1 MIRSRRKSL
10 MASLLAVAMM
20 VAVSSPSLA
29 DSKSD
34 LEKKQKDASAAAKDA
49 KKALDGSTKEYNAAV
64 VALRTAQGKL
74 DAAENQLGA
83 TRGLLAVAKQVDTQM
98 QAKLAVSQASLDTAV
113 AKLAEGEAELEESE
127 GKVEQ
132 FTVENLQQGD
142 PGMRAFGDLLRGEDP
157 IKFTEQMNLND
168 SVSDAQLAAMQGFA
182 ATKVLLEVKRD
193 EVKKLRD
200 VVKKQR
206 ADAAANLV
214 RKTEL
219 EATAEDQRDTISGLV
234 SQRQTLRNSAAASK
248 KEDEKRYRQE
258 VAERNRLEAQIQAL
272 IKQAGAGGGG
282 GGGGGDAGGDGGGA
296 LSRPVN
302 GPITSPYGMRVHPI
316 THVYKL
322 HDGTDFGV
330 GCGTPIKAAA
340 SGTIISQYYNGAYG
354 NRIILNNG
362 TMRGVNVVTTY
373 NHLSRFA
380 ARAGQRVTRGQVI
393 GYVGSTGYSTGCHLH
408 FMVLVNG
415 HTTQPTN
422 WL

>member
-10 MASLLAVAMM
+10 MAVLLAIVMM
-20 VAVSSPSLA
+20 VAVSSPSVA
-29 DSKSD
+29 DSKSE
-34 LEKKQKDASAAAKDA
+34 LERQKKEASAAAKLA

-64 VALRTAQGKL
+64 LALRAAQSKL
-74 DAAENQLGA
+74 DAAENRLGD
-83 TRGLLAVAKQVDTQM
+83 TRGLLAVAQQRDAQM
-98 QAKLAVSQASLDTAV
+98 QAKLLVSQANLDTAM
-113 AKLAEGEAELEESE
+113 AKLKLGETKLEESQAQ
-127 GKVEQ
+127 VEQ
-132 FTVENLQQGD
+132 FTVESVQQGD
-142 PGMRAFGDLLRGEDP
+142 RGLRAFGDLLSGEDP
-157 IKFTEQMNLND
+157 RTFTDQMNLND
-168 SVSDAQLAAMQGFA
+168 SVSDAQVATMQGLA

-200 VVKKQR
+200 LVKKQR
-206 ADAAANLV
+206 AEAAANLV
-214 RKTEL
+214 RKTKL
-219 EATAEDQRDTISGLV
+219 EDQAEAQRNTVAGLV
-234 SQRQTLRNSAAASK
+234 KDRASARASAASAK
-248 KEDEKRYRQE
+248 AEDEKHYREE
-258 VAERNRLEAQIQAL
+258 VAERNRVEAQIQAL
-272 IKQAGAGGGG
+272 INKGGGSN
-282 GGGGGDAGGDGGGA
+282 AGGDGGGT

-330 GCGTPIKAAA
+330 GCGTPIHAAA

-354 NRIILNNG
+354 NRVILNNG

-380 ARAGQRVTRGQVI
+380 KRSGSHVRRGEVI

-415 HTTQPTN
+415 RTTQPMN

>member
-34 LEKKQKDASAAAKDA
+34 LEKKQKEANSAAKDA

-64 VALRTAQGKL
+64 LALRSAQGKL
-74 DAAENQLGA
+74 DAAENQLGS

-98 QAKLAVSQASLDTAV
+98 QAKLAVSQANLDTAV

-219 EATAEDQRDTISGLV
+219 EATAEKQRNTISGLV

-272 IKQAGAGGGG
+272 IKSGSGSG
-282 GGGGGDAGGDGGGA
+282 GGGGGDAGGDGGGT

-316 THVYKL
+316 TRVYKL

-415 HTTQPTN
+415 HTTQPMN

>member
-282 GGGGGDAGGDGGGA
+282 GGGDAGGDGGGT

>member
-1 MIRSRRKSL
+1 MFRSKHKSV
-10 MASLLAVAMM
+10 MAALLAIVMM
-20 VAVSSPSLA
+20 AAVSSPSLA

-34 LEKKQKDASAAAKDA
+34 LEKKQKEANAAAKEA

-64 VALRTAQGKL
+64 LALRTAQGKL
-74 DAAENQLGA
+74 DAAENQLGQ
-83 TRGLLAVAKQVDTQM
+83 TRGLLAVAQQVDAQM
-98 QAKLAVSQASLDTAV
+98 QAKLLVSQANLDGAV
-113 AKLAEGEAELEESE
+113 AKLKQGEAELNVSE
-127 GKVEQ
+127 AKVEQ

-157 IKFTEQMNLND
+157 AKFTEQMNLND
-168 SVSDAQLAAMQGFA
+168 SVSDAQLATMQGLA

-193 EVKKLRD
+193 EVQKLRD
-200 VVKKQR
+200 LVKKQR
-206 ADAAANLV
+206 AEAAANLV

-219 EATAEDQRDTISGLV
+219 EAQAQDQRDAISGLV
-234 SQRQTLRNSAAASK
+234 AQREKAKGSAAASK
-248 KEDEKRYRQE
+248 AEDEKKYREE

-272 IKQAGAGGGG
+272 VNNGGGN
-282 GGGGGDAGGDGGGA
+282 AGGDGGGD

-322 HDGTDFGV
+322 HDGTDFGAS
-330 GCGTPIKAAA
+330 CGTPVKAAA

-354 NRIILNNG
+354 NRVILNNG
-362 TMRGVNVVTTY
+362 TMRGKNVVTTY

-380 ARAGQRVTRGQVI
+380 KKSGQHVNRGQVI

-415 HTTQPTN
+415 HTTQPMD

>member
-272 IKQAGAGGGG
+272 IKEAGA